1 MTAKYKKEETNPMR
15 NLKKFLALVL
25 AMIMAMSL
33 MVTANAA
40 GNYSDMADVTPQFVE
55 AVDVLSG
62 MKVFQGDEKGFRPGD
77 SITRAEVATIVYRLA
92 TGDATGERV
101 KLYANYGNFTD
112 VKPDDWFAGAVGYC
126 ANAGYIK
133 GKTTTTFAPYEKVT
147 GYEALAMILRA
158 VGYDKNGEFTG
169 PEWRQ
174 NVASLAT
181 ELKLLVNIN
190 DTRYAGTLHTVAR
203 RDVVAELLF
212 QTAAY
217 VRMVTYTPAFG
228 YQTGNM
234 TNADVYTDTLGY
246 KWYGLRPTERIIL
259 GNQATGE
266 WSTVLGNQDPG
277 KVDYTDG
284 SGVKTSVNYTEYSY
298 PGAVLVAG
306 MDYSSGYPGTSTG
319 KTQDDKDVY
328 VPSNGLQLNYTTGL
342 NMFGHKVKVWYDA
355 RGGGPRPVYD
365 LKDKATVSGVV
376 GGVEN
381 LNPGGD
387 LAATPADSVG
397 AALRAFKDANGRGF
411 NVDNTWGY
419 FVSDSFS
426 RITGAN
432 DGNYIYDGGAASER
446 FLASLP
452 GTPDTDARV
461 WMAVSNNDMRTIDV
475 LIPVECEVAEISERD
490 DISATKTIELRNS
503 LFGFGVADTTGS
515 NIGQI
520 PQDYVMNKDAIVL
533 GNTVVAV
540 DIVRRTSD
548 PSKPAVWLDT
558 PTKTVSGKVISYD
571 PVTDAIT
578 LEGGTTLKRT
588 IIADEALRSG
598 LGDINP
604 ETMGLASDGKIPN
617 MAFDQYT
624 ITLDMQG
631 NWLKAERAYNNNF
644 IYGTYLDYGTQL
656 GTSTFTYKMVGVGM
670 DGAMTTV
677 DVTKYW
683 NEGAT
688 QSFDLNGGDPGK
700 MNDVGMPYHNVNAAN
715 GLVGRN
721 EASTIDYKGF
731 IINGKMA
738 DNRDVTLQTVSGI
751 QSLAAEVKTVYNG
764 YTWTGVDFVSDDK
777 TVIDRNSVQ
786 MTVQQVKDSTANGT
800 TNNPYLYFTEQT
812 KFIVVSGYGTDS
824 LKPKVYNGISE
835 LLGDAVSVTLDD
847 SDLDEILFTCSNY
860 IYANTG
866 AVAKQVDTIFI
877 PKSELTWSYGTNT
890 YFINNPFTAIQDT
903 SGEADPA
910 LLYTVYQGGE
920 RSTIWIDKKGQEVI
934 GENWNQFWTI
944 YVTNKNA
951 ADGRPIYSAA
961 PASVGDPYD
970 NTDGIDNIG
979 IDTST
984 GGNVYV
990 GTTNNG
996 LTAMITLKDGTDW
1009 KAFNVGNVKVVNFVS
1024 GYTVNNL
1031 LDLNNLAS
1039 LVSLNNG
1046 KDVKVCVEYAAAETP
1061 IASTIYV
1068 VAVEN

>member
-1 MTAKYKKEETNPMR
+1 MR

-77 SITRAEVATIVYRLA
+77 TITRAEVATIVYRLS
-92 TGDATGERV
+92 TGDATGERM
-101 KLYANYGNFTD
+101 KLYSTYGNFSD

-133 GKTTTTFAPYEKVT
+133 GKTTTTFAPYAKVT

-169 PEWRQ
+169 ATWET

-181 ELKLLVNIN
+181 QLDLLKNIN
-190 DTRYAGTLHTVAR
+190 DTRYAGTLHNAAR

-212 QTAAY
+212 RTAAY
-217 VRMVTYTPAFG
+217 VPMVTYTPAFG

-234 TNADVYTDTLGY
+234 TNANVYKGTLGY
-246 KWYGLRPTERIIL
+246 KYYGLTPTTRVIL

-266 WSTVLGNQDPG
+266 QWNTVLGNDRNTTKEQAG
-277 KVDYTDG
+277 QTFKATMYT
-284 SGVKTSVNYTEYSY
+284 Y
-298 PGAVLVAG
+298 PGAKVGVDANG
-306 MDYSSGYPGTSTG
+306 
-319 KTQDDKDVY
+319 DDVVFDAR
-328 VPSNGLQLNYTTGL
+328 NGLWLNYETGL
-342 NMFGHKVKVWYDA
+342 DLFGHMVKVWYNDYNKN
-355 RGGGPRPVYD
+355 VYD

-381 LNPGGD
+381 PAGD
-387 LAATPADSVG
+387 LDGTEANSVG
-397 AALRAFKDANGRGF
+397 AALRAFKDANGNGF

-419 FVSDSFS
+419 FVSHSFS
-426 RITGAN
+426 RIAGDNDTGS
-432 DGNYIYDGGAASER
+432 IYDGGAASER
-446 FLASLP
+446 FRATLP
-452 GTPDTDARV
+452 GTPETSARV
-461 WMAVSNNDMRTIDV
+461 WVAISNDIGRTIDV
-475 LIPVECEVAEISERD
+475 LIPVDCEVAEISEVD
-490 DISATKTIELRNS
+490 NISAKKTIELKDGV
-503 LFGFGVADTTGS
+503 FGYSVADGGAHGR
-515 NIGQI
+515 IY
-520 PQDYVMNKDAIVL
+520 QDQVMNKEAIVL

-540 DIVRRTSD
+540 DIPYRTNKYCVTFD
-548 PSKPAVWLDT
+548 PVIWLDT
-558 PTKTVSGKVISYD
+558 PTKTISGKIVAYD
-571 PVTDAIT
+571 ERTDAIT

-588 IIADEALRSG
+588 IIWDDALCSG

-604 ETMGLASDGKIPN
+604 KTMGPAEEGKIPN
-617 MAFDQYT
+617 MAFAQYT

-631 NWLKAERAYNNNF
+631 NWLKAERTYNNNF

-670 DGAMTTV
+670 DGAVTTV
-677 DVTKYW
+677 DVTQYW
-683 NEGAT
+683 KEAVEASRGLSGMTPGA
-688 QSFDLNGGDPGK
+688 
-700 MNDVGMPYHNVNAAN
+700 MNDVGMPYHNVNEAN
-715 GLVGRN
+715 GMVARENGK
-721 EASTIDYKGF
+721 DYMGF
-731 IINGKMA
+731 IINGKLA

-751 QSLAAEVKTVYNG
+751 QSLAAETRTVYNG
-764 YTWTGVDFVSDDK
+764 QNWTGVDFVSDDV
-777 TVIDRNSVQ
+777 TTIDRASVQ
-786 MTVQQVKDSTANGT
+786 MTVQQVADSTANGT
-800 TNNPYLYFTEQT
+800 TDHPYLYFTEQT
-812 KFIVVSGYGTDS
+812 KFIVVNGYGTDS

-835 LLGDAVSVTLDD
+835 LLGDAVSVTLDN

-877 PKSELTWSYGTNT
+877 PSSELSRDYGTNT
-890 YFINNPFTAIQDT
+890 YFIHNPFTAIQDT
-903 SGEADPA
+903 SGETNPA

-920 RSTIWIDKKGQEVI
+920 RSTIWIDKDGQDVI
-934 GENWNQFWTI
+934 GTAQDQFWTI
-944 YVTNKNA
+944 KVTGKTA
-951 ADGRPIYSAA
+951 ADGRPIYSADA
-961 PASVGDPYD
+961 ASVGDPYD
-970 NTDGIDNIG
+970 NADRIDNIG
-979 IDTST
+979 VDVST
-984 GGNVYV
+984 GDNIYV

-996 LTAMITLKDGTDW
+996 LTAMITLKGAANW

-1031 LDLNNLAS
+1031 DDLNNLAS
-1039 LVSLNNG
+1039 LTSLNGG
-1046 KDVKVCVEYAAAETP
+1046 KRVKVCVEYAAAETP

>member
-1 MTAKYKKEETNPMR
+1 MR

-77 SITRAEVATIVYRLA
+77 TITRAEVATIVYRLA
-92 TGDATGERV
+92 TGDATGERE
-101 KLYANYGNFTD
+101 KLYSTYGNFAD

-133 GKTTTTFAPYEKVT
+133 GKTPTTFAPYEKVT

-169 PEWRQ
+169 ATWET

-181 ELKLLVNIN
+181 QHNLLVNIN
-190 DTRYAGTLHTVAR
+190 DTRYAGTLHNAAR

-217 VRMVTYTPAFG
+217 VPMVTYTPAFG

-234 TNADVYTDTLGY
+234 TNADVYKGTLGY
-246 KWYGLRPTERIIL
+246 KYYGLTHTTRIIL

-266 WSTVLGNQDPG
+266 WNTVLGNDRNTTKEQAG
-277 KVDYTDG
+277 QTFKATMYT
-284 SGVKTSVNYTEYSY
+284 Y
-298 PGAVLVAG
+298 PGAKVGVDANG
-306 MDYSSGYPGTSTG
+306 
-319 KTQDDKDVY
+319 DDVVFDAR
-328 VPSNGLQLNYTTGL
+328 NGLWLNYKTGL
-342 NMFGHKVKVWYDA
+342 DLFGHMVKVWYNA
-355 RGGGPRPVYD
+355 YNNNVYD

-381 LNPGGD
+381 PAGD
-387 LAATPADSVG
+387 MAKAADSPANSVS
-397 AALRAFKDANGRGF
+397 AALRAFKDANGNGF
-411 NVDNTWGY
+411 DVDNTRYRGY
-419 FVSDSFS
+419 YISSSFS
-426 RITGAN
+426 RIAGEN
-432 DGNYIYDGGAASER
+432 DGGNIYDGGAAVEP
-446 FLASLP
+446 FP
-452 GTPDTDARV
+452 GSGHTSATNAEV
-461 WMAVSNNDMRTIDV
+461 WVAISNNFNRTIDV
-475 LIPVECEVAEISERD
+475 LIPVNCEVAEISEVD
-490 DISATKTIELRNS
+490 NISAEKTIELKDS
-503 LFGFGVADTTGS
+503 LFGYSVADTTES
-515 NIGQI
+515 NRGEIL
-520 PQDYVMNKDAIVL
+520 QDDVMNKEAIVL

-540 DIVRRTSD
+540 QVNRTTSYHADYLYVYYD
-548 PSKPAVWLDT
+548 PVYWLDT
-558 PTKTVSGKVISYD
+558 PTKTISGKVVAYD
-571 PVTDAIT
+571 ERTDAIT

-604 ETMGLASDGKIPN
+604 ETMGPAEEGKIPN
-617 MAFDQYT
+617 MAFAQYT

-656 GTSTFTYKMVGVGM
+656 GTGTFTYKMVGVGM
-670 DGAMTTV
+670 DGAVTTV
-677 DVTKYW
+677 DVTQYW
-683 NEGAT
+683 KEAMEASRGLSGMTPGA
-688 QSFDLNGGDPGK
+688 
-700 MNDVGMPYHNVNAAN
+700 MNDVGMPYHNVNEAN
-715 GLVGRN
+715 GMVARENGK
-721 EASTIDYKGF
+721 DYMGF
-731 IINGKMA
+731 IINGKLA

-751 QSLAAEVKTVYNG
+751 QSLAAETKTVYNG
-764 YTWTGVDFVSDDK
+764 QNWTGVDFVSDDK
-777 TVIDRNSVQ
+777 TVIDRDSVQ
-786 MTVQQVKDSTANGT
+786 MTVQQVKDSTADGT
-800 TNNPYLYFTEQT
+800 TDKPYLYFTEQT
-812 KFIVVSGYGTDS
+812 KFIVVNGYGTDS
-824 LKPKVYNGISE
+824 LRPKVYNGISE
-835 LLGDAVSVTLDD
+835 LLGDAVSVTLDN
-847 SDLDEILFTCSNY
+847 SNLDEILFTCSNY

-877 PKSELTWSYGTNT
+877 PSSELSRDYGTNT
-890 YFINNPFTAIQDT
+890 YFIHNPFTAIQDT
-903 SGEADPA
+903 SGETDPA

-920 RSTIWIDKKGQEVI
+920 RSTIWIDKAGQDVI
-934 GENWNQFWTI
+934 GTAQDQFWTI
-944 YVTNKNA
+944 KVTGETA

-961 PASVGDPYD
+961 SASVGDPYD
-970 NTDGIDNIG
+970 NTDRIDNIG
-979 IDTST
+979 IDVST
-984 GGNVYV
+984 GDNVYV

-996 LTAMITLKDGTDW
+996 LTAMITLKGAADW
-1009 KAFNVGNVKVVNFVS
+1009 KAFNVGSVKVVNFVS

-1031 LDLNNLAS
+1031 DDLNNLAS
-1039 LVSLNNG
+1039 LTSLNNG
-1046 KDVKVCVEYAAAETP
+1046 KRVKVCVEYAAAETP

>member
-1 MTAKYKKEETNPMR
+1 MR

-77 SITRAEVATIVYRLA
+77 TITRAEVATIVYRLS
-92 TGDATGERV
+92 TGDATGERM
-101 KLYANYGNFTD
+101 KLYSTYGNFSD

-133 GKTTTTFAPYEKVT
+133 GKTTTTFAPYAKVT

-169 PEWRQ
+169 ATWET

-181 ELKLLVNIN
+181 QHNLLVNIN
-190 DTRYAGTLHTVAR
+190 DTRYAGTLHNAAR

-217 VRMVTYTPAFG
+217 VPMVTYTPAFG

-246 KWYGLRPTERIIL
+246 KYYGLRYTTRVIL

-266 WSTVLGNQDPG
+266 GQTVLGNLYG
-277 KVDYTDG
+277 GTVNYVDG
-284 SGVKTSVNYTEYSY
+284 SGENKSVSYTEYSY
-298 PGAVLVAG
+298 PGATLVAG
-306 MDYSSGYPGTSTG
+306 IDYSSGAPTG
-319 KTQDDKDVY
+319 NTRDNKNVI
-328 VPSNGLQLNYTTGL
+328 VPQNGLLLNYKTGL
-342 NMFGHKVKVWYDA
+342 DLFGHKVKVWYDA
-355 RGGGPRPVYD
+355 RGYIHTVYD
-365 LKDKATVSGVV
+365 LKDRAIVSGVV

-387 LAATPADSVG
+387 LDSTDANSVG
-397 AALRAFKDANGRGF
+397 AALRAFKDANGNGF

-419 FVSDSFS
+419 FVSHSFS
-426 RITGAN
+426 RIAGDNATSS
-432 DGNYIYDGGAASER
+432 IYDGGAASER
-446 FLASLP
+446 FRATLP
-452 GTPDTDARV
+452 GTPETSARV
-461 WMAVSNNDMRTIDV
+461 WVAISNDIGRTIDV
-475 LIPVECEVAEISERD
+475 LIPVDCEVAEISEVD
-490 DISATKTIELRNS
+490 NISAKKTIELKDGV
-503 LFGFGVADTTGS
+503 FGYSVADGGAHGR
-515 NIGQI
+515 IY
-520 PQDYVMNKDAIVL
+520 QDQVMNKEAIVL

-540 DIVRRTSD
+540 DIPYRTNKYCVTVD
-548 PSKPAVWLDT
+548 PVIWLDT

-588 IIADEALRSG
+588 IIWDDALCSG

-604 ETMGLASDGKIPN
+604 KTMGPAEEGKIPN
-617 MAFDQYT
+617 MAFAQYT

-631 NWLKAERAYNNNF
+631 NWLKAERTYNNNF

-670 DGAMTTV
+670 DGAVTTV
-677 DVTKYW
+677 DVTQYW
-683 NEGAT
+683 KEAVEASRGLSGMTPGA
-688 QSFDLNGGDPGK
+688 
-700 MNDVGMPYHNVNAAN
+700 MNDVGMPYHNVNEAN
-715 GLVGRN
+715 GMVARENGK
-721 EASTIDYKGF
+721 DYMGF
-731 IINGKMA
+731 IINGKLA

-751 QSLAAEVKTVYNG
+751 QSLAAETQTEYNG
-764 YTWTGVDFVSDDK
+764 QKWTGTDFVSDDV
-777 TVIDRNSVQ
+777 TTIDRASVQ
-786 MTVQQVKDSTANGT
+786 MTVQQVADSTANGT
-800 TNNPYLYFTEQT
+800 TEHPYLYFTEQT
-812 KFIVVSGYGTDS
+812 KFIVVNGYGTDS

-835 LLGDAVSVTLDD
+835 LLGDAVSVTLDN

-877 PKSELTWSYGTNT
+877 PSSELSRDYGTNT
-890 YFINNPFTAIQDT
+890 YFIHNPFTAIQDT
-903 SGEADPA
+903 SGETNPA

-1061 IASTIYV
+1061 IAATIYV

>member
-1 MTAKYKKEETNPMR
+1 MR

-62 MKVFQGDEKGFRPGD
+62 MQVFQGDEKGFRPGD
-77 SITRAEVATIVYRLA
+77 TITRAEVATIVYRLA
-92 TGDATGERV
+92 TGDATGERE
-101 KLYANYGNFTD
+101 KLYSTYGNFAD

-133 GKTTTTFAPYEKVT
+133 GKTPTTFAPYEKVT

-169 PEWRQ
+169 ATWET

-181 ELKLLVNIN
+181 QHNLLVNIN
-190 DTRYAGTLHTVAR
+190 DTRYAGTLHNAAR

-212 QTAAY
+212 RTAAD

-228 YQTGNM
+228 YQTSNM
-234 TNADVYTDTLGY
+234 TNADVYKDTLGY
-246 KWYGLRPTERIIL
+246 KHYGLRPTERIIL

-266 WSTVLGNQDPG
+266 WCTVLG
-277 KVDYTDG
+277 YTRN
-284 SGVKTSVNYTEYSY
+284 SSVERAGETFYATMYTY
-298 PGAVLVAG
+298 PGAKVGVDANG
-306 MDYSSGYPGTSTG
+306 
-319 KTQDDKDVY
+319 KDVIFDDGY
-328 VPSNGLQLNYTTGL
+328 GLKLNYKTGL
-342 NMFGHKVKVWYDA
+342 DLFGHRVKVWYDA
-355 RGGGPRPVYD
+355 RGYGAHNVYD

-381 LNPGGD
+381 PAGD
-387 LAATPADSVG
+387 MAKAADSPANSVS
-397 AALRAFKDANGRGF
+397 AALRAFKDANGNGF
-411 NVDNTWGY
+411 DVDNTRYRGY
-419 FVSDSFS
+419 YISSSFS
-426 RITGAN
+426 RIAGKN
-432 DGNYIYDGGAASER
+432 DGGNIYDGGAAVEP
-446 FLASLP
+446 FP
-452 GTPDTDARV
+452 GSGHTSATNAEV
-461 WMAVSNNDMRTIDV
+461 WVAISNNFNRTIDV
-475 LIPVECEVAEISERD
+475 LIPVNCEVAEISEVD
-490 DISATKTIELRNS
+490 NISAEKTIELKDS
-503 LFGFGVADTTGS
+503 LFGYSVADTTES
-515 NIGQI
+515 NRGEIL
-520 PQDYVMNKDAIVL
+520 QDDVMNKEAIVL

-540 DIVRRTSD
+540 QVNCTTSYHADYLYDYYD
-548 PSKPAVWLDT
+548 PVYWLDT
-558 PTKTVSGKVISYD
+558 PTKTISGKVVAYD
-571 PVTDAIT
+571 ERTDAIT

-604 ETMGLASDGKIPN
+604 ETMGPAEESKIPN
-617 MAFDQYT
+617 MAFAQYT

-683 NEGAT
+683 NEGVPE
-688 QSFDLNGGDPGK
+688 SFDLNGGDPGK

-721 EASTIDYKGF
+721 EASTIDYMGF
-731 IINGKMA
+731 IINGKLA

-751 QSLAAEVKTVYNG
+751 QSLAAETKTEYNG
-764 YTWTGVDFVSDDK
+764 QKWTGTDFVSDDV
-777 TVIDRNSVQ
+777 TTIDRASVQ
-786 MTVQQVKDSTANGT
+786 MTVQQVADSTAVGT
-800 TNNPYLYFTEQT
+800 TDHPYLYFTEQT
-812 KFIVVSGYGTDS
+812 KFIVVNGYGTDS

-835 LLGDAVSVTLDD
+835 LLGDAVSVTLDN

-877 PKSELTWSYGTNT
+877 PSSELSRDYGTNT
-890 YFINNPFTAIQDT
+890 YFIHNPFTAIQDT
-903 SGEADPA
+903 SGETDPA

-920 RSTIWIDKKGQEVI
+920 RSTIWIDKAGQDVI
-934 GENWNQFWTI
+934 RTVKDQFWTI
-944 YVTNKNA
+944 KVTGKTA

-961 PASVGDPYD
+961 SASVGDPYD

-979 IDTST
+979 VD
-984 GGNVYV
+984 GRNGDNLYV

-996 LTAMITLKDGTDW
+996 LTAMITLKGAADW
-1009 KAFNVGNVKVVNFVS
+1009 KAFNVGSVKVVNFVS
-1024 GYTVNNL
+1024 NYTVNNL
-1031 LDLNNLAS
+1031 DDLNNLAS
-1039 LVSLNNG
+1039 LTSLNGG
-1046 KDVKVCVEYAAAETP
+1046 KRVKVCVEYAAAETP

-1068 VAVEN
+1068 VAVGD